1 MSEEKKIR
9 AMTIK
14 RFVNAKL
21 SGKTTA
27 EGFLSAH
34 RDFLL
39 NHTFLAPV
47 LEAYDNG
54 EMLPTP
60 TIQACQQ
67 VLFDH
72 MVASDAAK
80 AKAATDAKAAKANTV
95 IRKGDKVI
103 KSSVP
108 SKEYTVTLMV
118 KVYDRNGENV
128 KIEVGTVERKKFRE
142 VKKAGQTIL
151 EPYTEIT
158 PAVWGA
164 ETFNEASRLADRR
177 LFDRGDSVYAEI
189 VNTQGVP
196 IKTTIQRDDAIART
210 MKQPKGPAS
219 RVKGSSTKT
228 LKWVGKAKNDRS
240 SFSRG

>member
-34 RDFLL
+34 MGFLQ
-39 NHTFLAPV
+39 NHTFLAPI
-47 LEAYDNG
+47 LESYENG

-80 AKAATDAKAAKANTV
+80 AKAATDEKAKRMSTV

-108 SKEYTVTLMV
+108 DKEYTITLMV
-118 KVYDRNGENV
+118 KVYDREGKNMQ
-128 KIEVGTVERKKFRE
+128 IMVGSVERKKFRE
-142 VKKAGQTIL
+142 VEKNGVKVL

-228 LKWVGKAKNDRS
+228 LKWVGKAKNDRA